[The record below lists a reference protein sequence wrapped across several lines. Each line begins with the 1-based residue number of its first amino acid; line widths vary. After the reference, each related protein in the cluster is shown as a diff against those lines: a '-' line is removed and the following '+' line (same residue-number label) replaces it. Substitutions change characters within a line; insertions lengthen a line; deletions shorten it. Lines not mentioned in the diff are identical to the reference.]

1 MATTYY
7 CSDGDITDLLPTLTG
22 SLIASSAQ
30 RNTKL
35 RLPARDWVNAVYPGV
50 APFPHVGTNAPS
62 GYLVN
67 VEVDASDLTM
77 GIDGG
82 SGNPEAG
89 EFFQIEGHNAWYK
102 VDSFSSPTVTFRYV
116 TNFNPGIESTTAT
129 GAMADFMDNTPIR
142 FGTPRLLR
150 EAARFFAVSI
160 AYQIMRDDPLA
171 DASIAAEQ
179 RAKELLQVGRD
190 GIARATPFVFY
201 PDARDGLGTRLSPAY
216 VSLVRG

>member
-1 MATTYY
+1 
-7 CSDGDITDLLPTLTG
+7 
-22 SLIASSAQ
+22 
-30 RNTKL
+30 
-35 RLPARDWVNAVYPGV
+35 
-50 APFPHVGTNAPS
+50 
-62 GYLVN
+62 
-67 VEVDASDLTM
+67 
-77 GIDGG
+77 
-82 SGNPEAG
+82 
-89 EFFQIEGHNAWYK
+89 
-102 VDSFSSPTVTFRYV
+102 
-116 TNFNPGIESTTAT
+116 
-129 GAMADFMDNTPIR
+129 MDNTPIR